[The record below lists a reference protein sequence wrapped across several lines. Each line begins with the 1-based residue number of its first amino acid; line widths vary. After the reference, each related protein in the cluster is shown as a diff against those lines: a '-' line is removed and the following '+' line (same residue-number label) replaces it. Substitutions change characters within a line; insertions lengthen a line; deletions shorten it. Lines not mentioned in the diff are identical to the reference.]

1 MNTDPGSRR
10 SEDSSYEIPAA
21 ICQRQAARDLS
32 FDAVQVGRQVP
43 GVGDGRQTRIVEA
56 CAGAGDEAA
65 VGLPDEGVVH
75 GRKDLSRAAL
85 RGVEEHTYQQRDE
98 QGGLQSLAGNVADD
112 EDPAIEDVV
121 EIAADFLRGQIGG
134 FHIKGIDHGSAAG
147 DEEMLDL
154 AGGLQFLR
162 HALLHAP
169 VGDDAAHEER
179 EDDERNDKPGGVE
192 FEQPDGERTRQLE
205 REEIIAQQ
213 VANPIEDVLQAG
225 EDKCQP

>member
-10 SEDSSYEIPAA
+10 SEDSSYEVPGGDP
-21 ICQRQAARDLS
+21 QRQAGSSLS

-65 VGLPDEGVVH
+65 VGLPDEGVAVH

-112 EDPAIEDVV
+112 EDPAIEDV
-121 EIAADFLRGQIGG
+121 
-134 FHIKGIDHGSAAG
+134 
-147 DEEMLDL
+147 
-154 AGGLQFLR
+154 
-162 HALLHAP
+162 
-169 VGDDAAHEER
+169 
-179 EDDERNDKPGGVE
+179 
-192 FEQPDGERTRQLE
+192 
-205 REEIIAQQ
+205 
-213 VANPIEDVLQAG
+213 
-225 EDKCQP
+225 